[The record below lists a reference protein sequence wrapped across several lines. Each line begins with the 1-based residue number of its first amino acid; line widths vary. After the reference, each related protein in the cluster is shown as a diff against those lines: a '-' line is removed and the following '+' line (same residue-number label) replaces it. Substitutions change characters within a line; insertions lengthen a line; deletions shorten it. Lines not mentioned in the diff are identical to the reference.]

1 MVKFAYSDR
10 PWSPSVDSR
19 YSFPPLDPMTLKDK
33 RNKYLSTE
41 SLKINRFD
49 SKNDCIRFGY
59 STSALKFDILLY
71 LQYKRVNCL
80 TRRYLT
86 SIPLAFQSQT
96 LHSRWKTTYL
106 ILTTRWWVHVR
117 FLHDGV

>member
-1 MVKFAYSDR
+1 MVKIPYSDR
-10 PWSPSVDSR
+10 LWSPSVDSQ
-19 YSFPPLDPMTLKDK
+19 YSFPPPVDPMTLKDK
-33 RNKYLSTE
+33 RNKYLSIE

-80 TRRYLT
+80 TRRYST
-86 SIPLAFQSQT
+86 SIPLSFQSQT
-96 LHSRWKTTYL
+96 FHSL
-106 ILTTRWWVHVR
+106 
-117 FLHDGV
+117 